1 MAKCNPGVN
10 AWGRNRVGYA
20 LRFDGSKPLDLHEIS
35 TLGDPAA
42 DREIAEAELDSL
54 VKQIGDLQSLLYAAD
69 ANAVLIVLQGMD
81 TSGKDGVIRKV
92 LDKVDAQG
100 IQVWAFKVPTAE
112 EQAHD
117 FLWRHQVH
125 APATSMIAVFNRSY
139 YEAVLVERVKG
150 IASEAVV
157 ESRYPHINDFELL
170 LTQSRT
176 IVLKFFLYISKE
188 EQAARLLARQQ
199 DVTKSW
205 KLSLGDWQER
215 QSWDEYIDA
224 YQRAIAATATE
235 DAPWYVVP
243 SDRKW
248 YRNLA
253 VAQVIAETLEP
264 YREKWLSALQERG
277 DRELAILREAGYAR

>member
-1 MAKCNPGVN
+1 M
-10 AWGRNRVGYA
+10 GYA
-20 LRFDGSKPLDLHEIS
+20 LRFDGSQAFDLREIS
-35 TLGDPAA
+35 TLGDSAA
-42 DREIAEAELDSL
+42 DRDSGEAELDRL
-54 VKQIGDLQSLLYAAD
+54 VKQIGDLQSVLYAAD

-81 TSGKDGVIRKV
+81 TSGKDGVIRNV
-92 LDKVDAQG
+92 MDDVDAQG
-100 IQVWAFKVPTAE
+100 IQVWAFKVPSAE
-112 EQAHD
+112 EKSHD
-117 FLWRHQVH
+117 FLWRHQLH
-125 APATSMIAVFNRSY
+125 TPATSMIAVFNRSY
-139 YEAVLVERVKG
+139 YEAVLVEKVKG
-150 IASEAVV
+150 IAPEAVV
-157 ESRYPHINDFELL
+157 ETRYPHINDFELL

-188 EQAARLLARQQ
+188 EQASRLLARQQ

-235 DAPWYVVP
+235 YAPWYVVP

-264 YREKWLSALQERG
+264 YRDTWMSALQERG

>member
-1 MAKCNPGVN
+1 M
-10 AWGRNRVGYA
+10 GYA
-20 LRFDGSKPLDLHEIS
+20 LRFDGSQPFDLGEIS
-35 TLGDPAA
+35 TLGDPKA
-42 DREIAEAELDSL
+42 DRAAGEADLDAL
-54 VKQIGDLQSLLYAAD
+54 VKQIGDLQSILYAAD

-81 TSGKDGVIRKV
+81 TSGKDGVIRAV
-92 LDKVDAQG
+92 LDDVDAQG
-100 IQVWAFKVPTAE
+100 IQVWPFKVPSAE
-112 EQAHD
+112 ERAHD
-117 FLWRHQVH
+117 FLWRHQLH
-125 APATSMIAVFNRSY
+125 SPATSMMTVFNRSY

-150 IASEAVV
+150 IVPEAVV
-157 ESRYPHINDFELL
+157 ETRYPHINDFELL

-188 EQAARLLARQQ
+188 EQAERLLDRQQ

-224 YQRAIAATATE
+224 YQRAIAATAT
-235 DAPWYVVP
+235 DYAPWYVIP

-253 VAQVIAETLEP
+253 VAQVITETLEP
-264 YREKWLSALQERG
+264 YRANWMAALQERG

>member
-1 MAKCNPGVN
+1 M
-10 AWGRNRVGYA
+10 GYA
-20 LRFDGSKPLDLHEIS
+20 LRFDGSQPFDLHEIS
-35 TLGDPAA
+35 TIGDPAA
-42 DREIAEAELDSL
+42 DRAGGEAELEGL
-54 VKQIGDLQSLLYAAD
+54 VEQIGKLQSLLYAAD
-69 ANAVLIVLQGMD
+69 VNGVLIVLQGMD

-92 LDKVDAQG
+92 LDEVDAQG
-100 IQVWAFKVPTAE
+100 VHVWPFKVPSPE

-117 FLWRHQVH
+117 FLWRHQRH
-125 APATSMIAVFNRSY
+125 SPATSMIAVFNRSY

-157 ESRYPHINDFELL
+157 ETRYPHINDFELL

-188 EQAARLLARQQ
+188 EQATRLLDRQK
-199 DVTKSW
+199 DVAKSW

-215 QSWDEYIDA
+215 QYWDEYIDA
-224 YQRAIAATATE
+224 YQRAISATATE
-235 DAPWYVVP
+235 YAPWYVVP

-264 YREKWLSALQERG
+264 CRERWIDALQERG
-277 DRELAILREAGYAR
+277 ERELAVLREAGYAR

>member
-1 MAKCNPGVN
+1 M
-10 AWGRNRVGYA
+10 GYA
-20 LRFDGSKPLDLHEIS
+20 LRFDGSQPIDLSEIS

-42 DREIAEAELDSL
+42 DREAGEKELDNL
-54 VKQIGDLQSLLYAAD
+54 VGQIGELQSLLYAAD

-92 LDKVDAQG
+92 LDDVDAQG
-100 IQVWAFKVPTAE
+100 VQVWAFKVPTAE
-112 EQAHD
+112 EKAHD
-117 FLWRHQVH
+117 FLWRHQLH
-125 APATSMIAVFNRSY
+125 TPATSIIAVFNRSY
-139 YEAVLVERVKG
+139 YEAVLVEKVKG
-150 IASEAVV
+150 ITSAAVV

-188 EQAARLLARQQ
+188 EQAARLLARQR
-199 DVTKSW
+199 DITKSW

-215 QSWDEYIDA
+215 QSWDEYIEA
-224 YQRAIAATATE
+224 YQTAIAATATKY
-235 DAPWYVVP
+235 APWYVVP

-253 VAQVIAETLEP
+253 VAQVIAESLEP
-264 YREKWLSALQERG
+264 YREQWLTDLRERG
-277 DRELAILREAGYAR
+277 DRELNILRQAGYAR